1 MPTYFALLHK
11 HRSRYAIRFPDFPD
25 CEIAGDVFEDVYRE
39 AAGVLRTHLRQL
51 RGRGKTIPEPSDRDA
66 IQEIPNAKRGL
77 LLRVDVP

>member
-25 CEIAGDVFEDVYRE
+25 CEIAGDVLEDMYRE

-51 RGRGKTIPEPSDRDA
+51 RGRGKTIPEPSERDA
-66 IQEIPNAKRGL
+66 IQGMPNAKRGL